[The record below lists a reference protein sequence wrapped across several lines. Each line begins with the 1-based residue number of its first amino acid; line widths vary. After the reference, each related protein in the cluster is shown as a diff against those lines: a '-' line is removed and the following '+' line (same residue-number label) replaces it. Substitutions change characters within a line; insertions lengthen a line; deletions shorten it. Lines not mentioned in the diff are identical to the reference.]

1 MKAHILAIID
11 GFKDERIVTNV
22 RWKEP
27 PSKERLPIGKI
38 DESRF
43 FFRHEGLTYLTK
55 KGEKMALYSFFTAF
69 VTVLAITILL

>member
-11 GFKDERIVTNV
+11 GFKNERIVTNV

-27 PSKERLPIGKI
+27 PLKEREPIGSI
-38 DESRF
+38 DETRF
-43 FFRHEGLTYLTK
+43 FYRHDGLSYLTK

-69 VTVLAITILL
+69 ITVLAITVLL